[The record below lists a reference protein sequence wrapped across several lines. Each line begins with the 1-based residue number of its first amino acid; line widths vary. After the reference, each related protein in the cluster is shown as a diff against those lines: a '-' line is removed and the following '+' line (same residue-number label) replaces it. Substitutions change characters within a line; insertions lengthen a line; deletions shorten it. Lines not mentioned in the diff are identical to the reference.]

1 MLTNSGEPDF
11 YEEALQVKV
20 KIVKRFQQQEGIIFT
35 EIFSPVMKLT
45 TVRSVLSIVV
55 AEDLNLEQL
64 DVKIVF
70 LHDDFE
76 EDIYTMQP

>member
-1 MLTNSGEPDF
+1 MTNSGEPDY
-11 YEEALQVKV
+11 YEEALLKV
-20 KIVKRFQQQEGIIFT
+20 KIVKRFQQREGIIFT